1 MDELDQIEQ
10 SLNQG
15 NQSMNMSPENM
26 LMQELSQISPE
37 EKQEA
42 LQSLQ
47 EIINIVAQLEAN
59 GATEEEIAQFLAEIG
74 LTIEELEMVENLLMG
89 ESQPEMN
96 MGMM

>member
-10 SLNQG
+10 NLNQG
-15 NQSMNMSPENM
+15 NQNMDMSPEDM
-26 LMQELSQISPE
+26 LRQELSQISPQ

-42 LQSLQ
+42 IQSLQ

-89 ESQPEMN
+89 EGQPEMN

>member
-15 NQSMNMSPENM
+15 NQNMDMSPEDM
-26 LMQELSQISPE
+26 LRQELSQISPQ

-42 LQSLQ
+42 IQSLQ

-59 GATEEEIAQFLAEIG
+59 GATEEEIEQFLAEIG

-89 ESQPEMN
+89 EGQPEMN

>member
-15 NQSMNMSPENM
+15 NQNMDMSPEDM
-26 LMQELSQISPE
+26 LRQELSQISPQ

-42 LQSLQ
+42 IQSLQ

-89 ESQPEMN
+89 EGQPEMN

>member
-15 NQSMNMSPENM
+15 NQNMDMSPEDM
-26 LMQELSQISPE
+26 LRQELSQISPQ

-42 LQSLQ
+42 IQSLQ

-59 GATEEEIAQFLAEIG
+59 GATEQEIAQFLAEIG

-89 ESQPEMN
+89 EGQPEMN

>member
-15 NQSMNMSPENM
+15 NQNMDMSPEDM
-26 LMQELSQISPE
+26 LRQELSQISPQ

-42 LQSLQ
+42 IQSLQ

-59 GATEEEIAQFLAEIG
+59 GATEEEIAKFLAEIG

-89 ESQPEMN
+89 EGQPEMN

>member
-15 NQSMNMSPENM
+15 NQNMDMSPEDM
-26 LMQELSQISPE
+26 LRQELSQISPQ

-42 LQSLQ
+42 IQSLQ

>member
-10 SLNQG
+10 NLNQG
-15 NQSMNMSPENM
+15 NQNMDMSPEDM
-26 LMQELSQISPE
+26 LRQELSQISPQ

-42 LQSLQ
+42 IQSLQ

-59 GATEEEIAQFLAEIG
+59 GATEQEIAQFLAEIG

-89 ESQPEMN
+89 EGQPEMN

>member
-15 NQSMNMSPENM
+15 NQSMDMSPENM

-74 LTIEELEMVENLLMG
+74 LTIEELEMVEKLLMG

>member
-15 NQSMNMSPENM
+15 SQSMDMSPENM
-26 LMQELSQISPE
+26 LMQELAQISPQ

-42 LQSLQ
+42 IQSLQ

>member
-15 NQSMNMSPENM
+15 NQSMDMSPENM
-26 LMQELSQISPE
+26 LMQELAQISPQ

-42 LQSLQ
+42 IQSLQ

>member
-10 SLNQG
+10 NLNQG
-15 NQSMNMSPENM
+15 NQNMDMSPEDM
-26 LMQELSQISPE
+26 LRQELSQISPQ

-42 LQSLQ
+42 IQSLQ

-74 LTIEELEMVENLLMG
+74 LTNEELEMVDNLLMG
-89 ESQPEMN
+89 EGQPEMN

>member
-1 MDELDQIEQ
+1 MD
-10 SLNQG
+10 
-15 NQSMNMSPENM
+15 MSPEDM
-26 LMQELSQISPE
+26 LRQELSQISPQ

-42 LQSLQ
+42 IQSLQ

-89 ESQPEMN
+89 EGQPEMN